1 MYNGK
6 VISDYKNW
14 KSIASYCS
22 QYDYHNALLS
32 VKETLEFAKQCQCG
46 KETKIDLV
54 FLIINY
60 YFY

>member
-14 KSIASYCS
+14 KSISSYCS
-22 QYDYHNALLS
+22 QYDYHNALLT

-46 KETKIDLV
+46 KETKIDIV
-54 FLIINY
+54 
-60 YFY
+60 